1 LPGEVDVAGG
11 DGLPAQ
17 LGDRVHPSAA
27 AIAGNDRCTN
37 LADWSPGLS
46 TADRDPAAELR
57 EKIVLGSRVL
67 AKLGLVDYL
76 GHVSARIPGTDRML
90 IRARGAEQG
99 DQRRLEPEQVVLVD
113 LDARVVVGGLPPPDE
128 TRLHT
133 EIYRARAD
141 VGAVAHT
148 HQPIAT
154 IFGAL
159 EKPILPMQAVMATV
173 VREEIPI
180 YRSARKIT
188 TVEQGTAVARTL
200 GAGSIVHLQNHGV
213 VFAGQ
218 SVEEVV
224 IWAIWLEHQ
233 ARLTLWASMLG
244 TPRGMSREDVE
255 LQAKEAFGIEGRW
268 RYYTGLL
275 DE

>member
-1 LPGEVDVAGG
+1 
-11 DGLPAQ
+11 
-17 LGDRVHPSAA
+17 
-27 AIAGNDRCTN
+27 
-37 LADWSPGLS
+37 LS

-67 AKLGLVDYL
+67 ARLGLVDYL
-76 GHVSARIPGTDRML
+76 GHVSARIPGTDRVL

-99 DQRRLEPEQVVLVD
+99 DQRRLQSDQVVLVD
-113 LDARVVVGGLPPPDE
+113 LHARLVEGRLPPPDE

-133 EIYRARAD
+133 EIYAARPD

-154 IFGAL
+154 VFGAL
-159 EKPILPMQAVMATV
+159 ERPILPMQAVMATV
-173 VREEIPI
+173 VREEIPV
-180 YRSARKIT
+180 YRSARKIMT
-188 TVEQGTAVARTL
+188 AEQGAAVARTL

-213 VFAGQ
+213 ALAGRG
-218 SVEEVV
+218 VEEVV

-233 ARLTLWASMLG
+233 AQLTLWASMLG

-255 LQAKEAFGIEGRW
+255 AQASEAFGIEGRW

-275 DE
+275 DG